1 LVTNRGNSGE
11 ASLRRTLQ
19 QQWLTQ
25 NWFNLPIIM
34 QLLKTILLIV
44 AILLF
49 CANLFF
55 WLIAHASGHN
65 IPLKT
70 DVIFAATSLMLL
82 VMIIFLVIK
91 KIELKNR

>member
-1 LVTNRGNSGE
+1 MGNSGE

-25 NWFNLPIIM
+25 NWFNFGNNYTIIKNHPVNSSYFAFLC
-34 QLLKTILLIV
+34 QLV
-44 AILLF
+44 
-49 CANLFF
+49 F

-65 IPLKT
+65 IPIKT

-82 VMIIFLVIK
+82 IMIIILVIK
-91 KIELKNR
+91 TSN